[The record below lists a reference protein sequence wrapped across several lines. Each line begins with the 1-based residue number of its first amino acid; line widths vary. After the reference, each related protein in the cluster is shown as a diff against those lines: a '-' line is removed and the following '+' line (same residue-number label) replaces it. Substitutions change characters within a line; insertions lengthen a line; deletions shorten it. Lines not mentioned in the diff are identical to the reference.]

1 MNDIEIKLE
10 HFFAFDARIKKQLLD
25 LAPKEEYSY
34 NEESLIK
41 YYDLLYD

>member
-25 LAPKEEYSY
+25 LAPKDD
-34 NEESLIK
+34 IHIMK
-41 YYDLLYD
+41 KV